1 MIGLSF
7 RAATDFGF
15 SSTGFA
21 FALLGLCS
29 CEMGRMSFLLC
40 YIDDCIYGGRAIC
53 VVVVIEC
60 GILSREFAVPSVE
73 LEGPR
78 AFL

>member
-1 MIGLSF
+1 MIGLSS

-15 SSTGFA
+15 SPTGFA
-21 FALLGLCS
+21 FALLGLRS
-29 CEMGRMSFLLC
+29 CEMGRMLFLLC
-40 YIDDCIYGGRAIC
+40 YIDDCVYGGRAIC
-53 VVVVIEC
+53 VIVIIGC
-60 GILSREFAVPSVE
+60 GILSREFAVPGVE

>member
-1 MIGLSF
+1 
-7 RAATDFGF
+7 
-15 SSTGFA
+15 
-21 FALLGLCS
+21 
-29 CEMGRMSFLLC
+29 MSFLLC